1 MTIKSIKPIAAA
13 ISLLVLSSAS
23 FAAAPLAEV
32 YPDFTTVTTTT
43 TPVAVKTR
51 AEVVAETAKA
61 GTTQPQ
67 LAEAG
72 YDYAGTT
79 SRSAQQIGIGK
90 TRAEVVAELRQAQAD
105 GTYVATGEAE
115 VIPTTLLASTPRSRA
130 EVRAE
135 AIQSAQAAGNVRGK

>member
-23 FAAAPLAEV
+23 FAGTTLAEV
-32 YPDFTTVTTTT
+32 YPDFMTASTQTAT
-43 TPVAVKTR
+43 VKTR
-51 AEVVAETAKA
+51 AEVVNETVKA
-61 GTTQPQ
+61 ATVQAA

-79 SRSAQQIGIGK
+79 SRSGQQIGEGK
-90 TRAEVVAELRQAQAD
+90 TRAEVVAELRQSQAD
-105 GTYVATGEAE
+105 GTFVATGEAG
-115 VIPTTLLASTPRSRA
+115 VIPTSLLASTPRSRA

-135 AIQSAQAAGNVRGK
+135 AFQSARAGAK